1 MIIFYLK
8 NTIIFLYNY
17 SMSPLRTNLN
27 LNIDEIEEVVL
38 FNLSFGITE
47 EQTLSALLESNSI
60 TEETL
65 AYYRFLHD

>member
-1 MIIFYLK
+1 
-8 NTIIFLYNY
+8 
-17 SMSPLRTNLN
+17 MSPLRTNLN